1 MPTNDTTKTLDYDQ
15 RLLIS
20 NNEIHPIAW
29 YVTNINDVQPLGLT
43 QIVFS
48 QSQFDPE
55 RDNAELMIADYYS
68 SNLKLEEKIDPP
80 PKPIGDHSRI
90 TFNGT
95 QQVLKINGSY
105 KTFTPHFYDH
115 DLNELDIN
123 PVWSMTYPSLD
134 DVGKFDIIHDGK
146 NLKVKCLNYYDLMG
160 KVVTICLNDES
171 GTMPSTLDLE
181 VVSL

>member
-20 NNEIHPIAW
+20 NNELHPIAW
-29 YVTNINDVQPLGLT
+29 YVTNINDVQPLGIT

-68 SNLKLEEKIDPP
+68 SNLTPEEKIDPP

-115 DLNELDIN
+115 DFRFGE
-123 PVWSMTYPSLD
+123 SLLSFLCILQPATAGF
-134 DVGKFDIIHDGK
+134 VVKSLSESCPRFGF
-146 NLKVKCLNYYDLMG
+146 KV
-160 KVVTICLNDES
+160 
-171 GTMPSTLDLE
+171 
-181 VVSL
+181 

>member
-20 NNEIHPIAW
+20 NNELHPIAW
-29 YVTNINDVQPLGLT
+29 YVTNVNDVQPIGIT

-48 QSQFDPE
+48 QSQFDPK

-68 SNLKLEEKIDPP
+68 SSLTPEEKIDPP

-123 PVWSMTYPSLD
+123 PVWSMIYPSLD

>member
-20 NNEIHPIAW
+20 NNELHPIAW
-29 YVTNINDVQPLGLT
+29 YVTNVNDVQPIGIT

-68 SNLKLEEKIDPP
+68 SSLTPEEKIDPP

-115 DLNELDIN
+115 DLNELDVN

-134 DVGKFDIIHDGK
+134 DAAKFDIIHDGK